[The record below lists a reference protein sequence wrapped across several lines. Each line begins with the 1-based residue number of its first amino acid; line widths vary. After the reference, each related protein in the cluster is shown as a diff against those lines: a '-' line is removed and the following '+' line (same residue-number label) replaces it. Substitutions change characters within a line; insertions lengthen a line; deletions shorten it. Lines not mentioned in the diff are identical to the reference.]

1 MRSRTMGRTLT
12 TSAVGLGCMGMSIAY
27 GPADDA
33 ESIRVLHRAMD
44 LGITLLDTA
53 DAYGLPQPGHNEE
66 LISKAIAGH
75 RDKVVLA
82 TKFGLRYGDAPFRV
96 DSSADW
102 ARQACEQSLR
112 RLGVDTIDLYY
123 LHRRNPD
130 IPIEETVGAMSELV
144 SEGKVRHLGMSEVN
158 AATLRAA
165 HAVHPI
171 TALQIEYSLFT
182 RFAEREVIPTCRE
195 LGIGIVAY
203 SPLGRGILTGA
214 ISDLDRLAADDHRRQ
229 NPRFAPGNL
238 ERNTRLAEA
247 LRPIA
252 EEVGATP
259 AQLALAWVLAQ
270 GADIVPIPGAKRMRH
285 LEENAAAA
293 SLAITPAH
301 LARMAR
307 AIPADAVAG
316 ERVPDSA
323 MSHIGH

>member
-144 SEGKVRHLGMSEVN
+144 REGKVRHLGMSEVN

>member
-144 SEGKVRHLGMSEVN
+144 REGKVRHLGMSEVN

-301 LARMAR
+301 LVRMAR

>member
-1 MRSRTMGRTLT
+1 
-12 TSAVGLGCMGMSIAY
+12 MSIAY

-144 SEGKVRHLGMSEVN
+144 REGKVRHLGMSEVN

>member
-1 MRSRTMGRTLT
+1 MGRTLT

-144 SEGKVRHLGMSEVN
+144 REGKVRHLGMSEVN